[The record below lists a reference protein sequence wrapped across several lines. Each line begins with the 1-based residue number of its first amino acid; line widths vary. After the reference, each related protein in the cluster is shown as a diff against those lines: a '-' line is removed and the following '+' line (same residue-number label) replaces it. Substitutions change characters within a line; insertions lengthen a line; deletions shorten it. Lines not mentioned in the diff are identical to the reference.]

1 MPDFEKAPRPES
13 PETDNHN
20 QPQPVFDV
28 KTEDLANH
36 FKNNAGDSQS
46 DADRDKELGLPSVSF
61 DMGAGKDAGN
71 GLDGVSADGGNAEVA
86 RADVARADGGN
97 ADVLDFSPPVFE
109 SVLDPLSKKRLP
121 TGRGDESQ
129 PESNPESQPESQ
141 PESGPDSEPKPESI
155 QQQDAGP
162 DANNDA
168 GDAPGEN
175 KIQLESDS
183 DYWQDKPRLT
193 KDQMLESAEQHIT
206 DPSKLAEFRQDV
218 DAFENR
224 AEGDGVSDIE
234 RETFYGQVGKVLD
247 ASAEGNRFYNQD
259 QLRTIAGD
267 MMKHAG
273 SPGTVNQ
280 GTEPTC
286 TTAAM
291 ESILYAKEPNTIG
304 EVVSEAALTGQYETS
319 SGDVIKIPER
329 NLMPNKYALEDTP
342 EQKARSLASNIF
354 QPLAINMKW
363 NGEDSYPGQAEGKKG
378 KLVYEEGHPKDHIGD
393 PQTRIM
399 DYSQDPPRPVTEE
412 FTYGDILADKDAPT
426 ILNSEQ
432 RPASAPLMYMD
443 DLPRI
448 YSDLKGREG
457 SLPAASFEKAEGVDA
472 PQSLDEF
479 KNYLESADYPVLLG
493 VHANLEPFASD
504 LSAYNKKDDGRSDA
518 ERKSESNMHAHHAV
532 AVFDY
537 DAETGMVSVEN
548 QWGAAADHTGGDG
561 NRERIA
567 VDDLYRSFRGLS
579 PEESKALDSKEDRK
593 EPTPDEIIDSQAKFV
608 DEIAADSEQD
618 PQKVWQERRELVRRL
633 DHFGRGDE
641 ATEQRDILKRD
652 YQKLV
657 EGKDVK
663 QSMQLATDLSSTLSA
678 GGDEAGAKE
687 VLADL
692 DRRYL
697 ESHKDA
703 VDSDDRNDHKA
714 DDDAFEML
722 MSAHKRSGDEEG
734 AKALLTGYLDGVFGE
749 DSNLDIASEN
759 DRSVMTDALKYAD
772 HYGDAEVAGKYFDT
786 MVADLGDLEKKT
798 GAEGGAGAELNQDN
812 IDASI
817 TLTSARADVLYA
829 AHSLGRSDVAN
840 GIADKMQP
848 EYDQLNQA
856 VESEADFSAKPLSE
870 LRSTLFSHYQQT
882 RNPEG
887 MSAIADDYMNF
898 HENLAMEDGKPR
910 GTESPKLISPL
921 RYFGKDLQQ
930 GGAYEK
936 SAEFL
941 ERGLALAKQHDPDEV
956 DWIVGDLVM
965 SQFKAGNTER
975 AQELVKEYDLPEY
988 AYRRFMKKDN

>member
-1 MPDFEKAPRPES
+1 MPDFEKAPRPEA

-28 KTEDLANH
+28 KTEDLASH
-36 FKNNAGDSQS
+36 FKNNAGDNQS
-46 DADRDKELGLPSVSF
+46 DAERDKGLGLPSVSF

-71 GLDGVSADGGNAEVA
+71 GLDAVSADGGNADA
-86 RADVARADGGN
+86 ARADGGN
-97 ADVLDFSPPVFE
+97 ADVLDFSPSVFR
-109 SVLDPLSKKRLP
+109 SVLNPLSQKRLP
-121 TGRGDESQ
+121 TGRGDDSPPEDNPDSQ
-129 PESNPESQPESQ
+129 PEPQP
-141 PESGPDSEPKPESI
+141 DVNT
-155 QQQDAGP
+155 DA
-162 DANNDA
+162 A
-168 GDAPGEN
+168 DAPGEN

-193 KDQMLESAEQHIT
+193 KDQMLESAQQHLT
-206 DPSKLAEFRQDV
+206 DPMKLAEFRQDV
-218 DAFENR
+218 ESFENR

-247 ASAEGNRFYNQD
+247 ASAEGNQFYNQD

-304 EVVSEAALTGQYETS
+304 EVVSEAALTGQYETA
-319 SGDVIKIPER
+319 GGAVIKIPER

-354 QPLAINMKW
+354 QPLAINIKW
-363 NGEDSYPGQAEGKKG
+363 NGEDSYPGQEEGKKG
-378 KLVYEEGHPKDHIGD
+378 KLVYEEGHPKDYIGD

-412 FTYGDILADKDAPT
+412 HTYGDILADKDAP
-426 ILNSEQ
+426 IMINSEQ
-432 RPASAPLMYMD
+432 RPASAPLMFMD

-457 SLPAASFEKAEGVDA
+457 ALPAASYLEAEGVDA

-479 KNYLESADYPVLLG
+479 KKYLESSEYPVLLG

-504 LSAYNKKDDGRSDA
+504 LSAYNKKNDGRSDA
-518 ERKSESNMHAHHAV
+518 EKESESNMHAHHAV
-532 AVFDY
+532 AAFDY

-561 NRERIA
+561 KAKQIPVE
-567 VDDLYRSFRGLS
+567 DLYRAFKGLS
-579 PEESKALDSKEDRK
+579 PEESQALSAKEDRK
-593 EPTPDEIIDSQAKFV
+593 PPTPDEIIDSQAKFV
-608 DEIAADSEQD
+608 DEIAADAEQD

-657 EGKDVK
+657 EGKDIK

-692 DRRYL
+692 DRRFLAEYENRDGREGTEGNDGEDADKKRR
-697 ESHKDA
+697 ES
-703 VDSDDRNDHKA
+703 
-714 DDDAFEML
+714 FEML

-734 AKALLTGYLDGVFGE
+734 ARALLTGYLDGVFGE
-749 DSNLDIASEN
+749 DSKLDIGNEK
-759 DRSVMTDALKYAD
+759 DRSVMTDALKYAS
-772 HYGDAEVAGKYFDT
+772 HYGDAETAGKYFDT
-786 MVADLGDLEKKT
+786 MVADLGDLEKKAGVE
-798 GAEGGAGAELNQDN
+798 GAAGVEGNQDN
-812 IDASI
+812 LDAHI
-817 TLTSARADVLYA
+817 TLTAARSDVLYA
-829 AHSLGRSDVAN
+829 AHSMGRGDVAD
-840 GIADKMQP
+840 GIAEKMQQD
-848 EYDQLNQA
+848 YDQLNQA
-856 VESEADFSAKPLSE
+856 VANEDDFGALPLSK
-870 LRSTLFSHYQQT
+870 LRYTLFDHYKQS

-887 MSAIADDYMNF
+887 MSAIADDFMNY
-898 HENLAMEDGKPR
+898 HENLAMEDGKPQ
-910 GTESPKLISPL
+910 GKESKELVSPL

-941 ERGLALAKQHDPDEV
+941 ERSLALAKQHYPDDT
-956 DWIVGDLVM
+956 DWIASDLVM
-965 SQFKAGNTER
+965 SHFKAGNTDR
-975 AQELVKEYDLPEY
+975 AKELLEEFNLPKY
-988 AYRRFMKKDN
+988 GYRRYLKEDN

>member
-1 MPDFEKAPRPES
+1 MPDFEKAPRPET

-28 KTEDLANH
+28 KIEDLASH
-36 FKNNAGDSQS
+36 FKSNAGDSQS
-46 DADRDKELGLPSVSF
+46 DADRDKGLGLPSVSF

-71 GLDGVSADGGNAEVA
+71 GLDGVSVDGGIADAA
-86 RADVARADGGN
+86 RADVAGADGGN
-97 ADVLDFSPPVFE
+97 ADVLDFSPSVFQ
-109 SVLDPLSKKRLP
+109 SVLNPLSQKRLP
-121 TGRGDESQ
+121 TGRGDES
-129 PESNPESQPESQ
+129 NPESQQEPQ
-141 PESGPDSEPKPESI
+141 PDSK
-155 QQQDAGP
+155 
-162 DANNDA
+162 NDA

-193 KDQMLESAEQHIT
+193 KDQMLESAQQHIT
-206 DPSKLAEFRQDV
+206 DPKKLAEFRLDV
-218 DAFENR
+218 EAFENR

-247 ASAEGNRFYNQD
+247 ASAEGNQFYNQD

-304 EVVSEAALTGQYETS
+304 EVVSEAALTGQYETA
-319 SGDVIKIPER
+319 GGAVIKIPER

-354 QPLAINMKW
+354 QPLAINIKW

-399 DYSQDPPRPVTEE
+399 DYSQDPPRPVTEDYS
-412 FTYGDILADKDAPT
+412 YGDLLADKDAPT
-426 ILNSEQ
+426 MVYSGE
-432 RPASAPLMYMD
+432 RPASAPLMFME

-457 SLPAASFEKAEGVDA
+457 SLPAASYLEAEGVDA

-479 KNYLESADYPVLLG
+479 KQYLESSEYPILLG

-504 LSAYNKKDDGRSDA
+504 LSAYNQKNDGRSDA
-518 ERKSESNMHAHHAV
+518 EKESESNMHAHHAV
-532 AVFDY
+532 AAFDY

-561 NRERIA
+561 KAKQIPVE
-567 VDDLYRSFRGLS
+567 DLYRAFKGLS
-579 PEESKALDSKEDRK
+579 PEESQALSAKEDRK
-593 EPTPDEIIDSQAKFV
+593 PPTPDEIIDSQAKFV

-657 EGKDVK
+657 EGKDIK
-663 QSMQLATDLSSTLSA
+663 QSMQLATDLSLTLSA

-692 DRRYL
+692 DRRFL
-697 ESHKDA
+697 AENENRDGGDGTDGNDGEDADKKRRES
-703 VDSDDRNDHKA
+703 
-714 DDDAFEML
+714 FEML

-734 AKALLTGYLDGVFGE
+734 ARALLTGYLDGVFGE
-749 DSNLDIASEN
+749 DSKLDIANEK
-759 DRSVMTDALKYAD
+759 DRSVMTDALKYAS
-772 HYGDAEVAGKYFDT
+772 HYGDSETAGKYFDT

-798 GAEGGAGAELNQDN
+798 GVEGGAGAEGNQDN
-812 IDASI
+812 IDAHI
-817 TLTSARADVLYA
+817 TLTAARSDVLYA
-829 AHSLGRSDVAN
+829 AHELGRGDVAN
-840 GIADKMQP
+840 GIAEKMQQ
-848 EYDQLNQA
+848 EYDQLNLA
-856 VESEADFSAKPLSE
+856 VENEDDFTAKPLSQ
-870 LRSTLFSHYQQT
+870 LRYTLFDHYQQK

-887 MSAIADDYMNF
+887 MSAIADDFMNY

-910 GTESPKLISPL
+910 GKESPKLVSPL

-936 SAEFL
+936 SAEYL
-941 ERGLALAKQHDPDEV
+941 ERSLALAKQHYPDDVE
-956 DWIVGDLVM
+956 WIVGDLVM
-965 SQFKAGNTER
+965 SQFKSGNTER